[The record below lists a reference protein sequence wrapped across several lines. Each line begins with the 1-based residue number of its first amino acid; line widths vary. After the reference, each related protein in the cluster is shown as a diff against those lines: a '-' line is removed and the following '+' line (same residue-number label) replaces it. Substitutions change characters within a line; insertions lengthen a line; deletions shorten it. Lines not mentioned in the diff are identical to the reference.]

1 MNACVYRCMMLTW
14 MYFLMVVYIIVNI
27 NSLCIFM
34 SLRGERLV
42 RVNRV
47 NSDEAMHEVV
57 FKQP

>member
-1 MNACVYRCMMLTW
+1 MMLTW